1 MKSYSN
7 KLQEILSTVTLPGRY
22 TGGEFGT
29 QIEQS
34 NSDFAMAI
42 SFPDLYEIGMSNN
55 AVRVIYNLCNLI
67 EGVTCERVFSPAP
80 DFEELLRK
88 EGILLPTLEFQQPLK
103 ELDLLAF
110 TVGYELS
117 ATNIL
122 AILECGGIPIHTEKR
137 GEEHPIVIAGGP
149 AMTNPAPLGHFIDAV
164 YIGEAEAHLGEIIAE
179 LRDMKLRN
187 ASRKEMIAALHK
199 HPCIW
204 FPEKKEIT
212 TRAIYKEFSQ
222 APVPTYYPVPHIE
235 TAQSHGVVE
244 VMRGCPNGCRF
255 CQAGYFYRP
264 LREKDIATIIQEID
278 FLVYTCGYQRITLTS
293 LSTGDFSRLQELLSI
308 IHTRYEGEKISF
320 SLPSLKVNS
329 FTLEIMK
336 ELSKVKKSGLT
347 FAVETPLELWQKG
360 INKEVSFD
368 HVVSILKEAKNL
380 GWNQAKFYFMIGL
393 PPGDVESEVKEITAY
408 IEALRAAIKI
418 NLSINVGTFIPKPHT
433 PYQREPQLGWESG
446 AILRDLKEHLKRP
459 GIKISYHD
467 PFVSYL
473 EGVVARGDSSIGTL
487 IEEAY
492 HKGARLD
499 AWSEYIQ
506 KDIWHE
512 LLEQHTEIDITQK
525 IPQESALPWDTI
537 SIGTTEKFFS
547 NEMAC
552 STTGV
557 LTAPCHVPCTKHCGV
572 CNKQNP
578 MVYSDNSHQIP
589 EKPGIPQSD
598 LIPRRVI
605 AQFSKQGRAIYL
617 SHINLMHHF
626 EQAIFRIG
634 AIPMYTQ
641 GFTPKPKIEFASP
654 LSLGIE
660 SQVEVVSLYIRV
672 PAYYDEEMVAQQ
684 FTDAMLE
691 GLTINECILLPGEVA
706 QNEKIIKLA
715 PNYGGSDY
723 EVIPPKGDPYTI
735 SSTATGKDQPG
746 NPLKDAITKSGLDK
760 ITFLATHRVTRKNL
774 YFKTGKAMDT
784 LGSINDLFS
793 QTNAK

>member
-1 MKSYSN
+1 MKSDRE
-7 KLQEILSTVTLPGRY
+7 KLQQILSTVTLPGRY

-29 QIEQS
+29 HIEWS
-34 NSDFAMAI
+34 ETDYAMAI

-55 AVRVIYNLCNLI
+55 AVRVIYNQCNLI
-67 EGVTCERVFSPAP
+67 DGVTCERVFSPAL
-80 DFEELLRK
+80 DFEELLKK
-88 EGILLPTLEFQQPLK
+88 EHIPLPTLEFQRPLY

-122 AILECGGIPIHTEKR
+122 AILECGGIPIHAEKR
-137 GEEHPIVIAGGP
+137 GEDDPIIIAGGP
-149 AMTNPAPLGHFIDAV
+149 AMTNPTPLGKFIDAV
-164 YIGEAEAHLGEIIAE
+164 YIGEAEAHLSEIITE
-179 LRDMKLRN
+179 LREMKLRK
-187 ASRKEMIAALHK
+187 ASRKEMIKALQS

-204 FPEKKEIT
+204 YEGKTEVT
-212 TRAIYKEFSQ
+212 HRAVYKEFSQ

-264 LREKDIATIIQEID
+264 LREKDIAAIIQEID
-278 FLVYTCGYQRITLTS
+278 FLVYSCGYQRITLTS
-293 LSTGDFSRLQELLSI
+293 LSTGDFSRLQELLAI

-368 HVVSILKEAKNL
+368 HVVSILREAKKL

-393 PPGDVESEVKEITAY
+393 PPGNVEEEVQEITSY

-418 NLSINVGTFIPKPHT
+418 NLSINIGTFIPKPHT

-446 AILRDLKEHLKRP
+446 NILRDLKANIKKP

-473 EGVVARGDSSIGTL
+473 EGVIARGNSATGDL

-492 HKGARLD
+492 QRGARLD

-512 LLEQHTEIDITQK
+512 LLEKHTEINITQR
-525 IPQESALPWDTI
+525 IPQESDLPWDAI
-537 SIGTTEKFFS
+537 SIGTTDKFFAH
-547 NEMAC
+547 EMEC
-552 STTGV
+552 STKGV
-557 LTAPCHVPCTKHCGV
+557 LTTPCHVPCTKHCGV
-572 CNKQNP
+572 CSKQTP
-578 MVYSDNSHQIP
+578 MVYSDNLQQIP
-589 EKPGIPQSD
+589 KKPGVPKSD
-598 LIPRRVI
+598 LVPKRVI
-605 AQFSKQGRAIYL
+605 AQFSKEDRAIFL

-654 LSLGIE
+654 LSLGVT
-660 SQVEVVSLYIRV
+660 SHVEVVSLYMLI
-672 PAYYDEEMVAQQ
+672 PSWYDETEVAKQ

-691 GLTINECILLPGEVA
+691 GLRITECILLPGEIA

-715 PNYGGSDY
+715 PNYGGSTY
-723 EVIPPKGDPYTI
+723 EITPPDGNMYTI
-735 SSTATGKDQPG
+735 SLTATGKDQPG
-746 NPLKDAITKSGLDK
+746 NPLKDAIEKSGLDK
-760 ITFLATHRVTRKNL
+760 ISFLATHKVERTAL

-784 LGSINDLFS
+784 LGGIHDLFPS
-793 QTNAK
+793 NNAK